1 MAKVRGKKR
10 KAAAEKAGTGPEKA
24 ATAPKKAAAALE
36 KAAAALKK
44 ATADPELKGGTE
56 WVGVASSGIHNN
68 GLFAKKDI
76 PKGTK
81 MIEYVGDKI
90 IKAESERR
98 GNEQDEQGR
107 PVGNGTVYV
116 FTLNDRYDIDGA
128 VDWND
133 AKNANH
139 SCDPNAETDIIKGHI
154 WLMSDRK
161 IKAGEEIVYDYGFD
175 LSYWRDHPCLCG
187 SKNCVGYIVG
197 DEYRDKLKKKIKS
210 WKKKQAKQAK
220 MAAEHSDAE
229 D

>member
-10 KAAAEKAGTGPEKA
+10 KAAAA
-24 ATAPKKAAAALE
+24 ATKGEDAQLQ
-36 KAAAALKK
+36 
-44 ATADPELKGGTE
+44 GGTE
-56 WVGVASSGIHNN
+56 WVGVARSGIHNN

-81 MIEYVGDKI
+81 MIEYVGEKI

-98 GNEQDEQGR
+98 GNEQDELGR
-107 PVGNGTVYV
+107 PTGDGTVYV

-139 SCDPNAETDIIKGHI
+139 SCEPNASTDIQKGRI
-154 WLMSDRK
+154 WLIADRK
-161 IKAGEEIVYDYGFD
+161 IRKGEEIVYDYGFD

-187 SKNCVGYIVG
+187 SKKCVGYIVG
-197 DEYRDKLKKKIKS
+197 EEYRDKLKKKIKA
-210 WKKKQAKQAK
+210 WEKKRAKKEKKGEADEK
-220 MAAEHSDAE
+220 V
-229 D
+229 